1 MPNTYTIE
9 QIKVA
14 PGYVVVR
21 PQEVGE
27 TVAGIYQPNK
37 EKEVPQ
43 WGVVISVGAR
53 NKDAGDL
60 DLKPGQTVVYKKW
73 QTNDVKV
80 GDKKY
85 YFLKYDEIIG
95 VVE

>member
-1 MPNTYTIE
+1 MPNTYKIE

-14 PGYVVVR
+14 PGFVIVK
-21 PQEVGE
+21 PQEIQE

-43 WGVVISVGAR
+43 WGEVITIGGAVKKDQLKLKSGDVVI
-53 NKDAGDL
+53 
-60 DLKPGQTVVYKKW
+60 YKKW

-85 YFLKYDEIIG
+85 YFLNYDEIIG